1 MTSQGA
7 RGGAVPASIGPY
19 PRRLQGVCCFPR
31 LEKGKL
37 VSTACFSGYNIAKV
51 SMNNS
56 KRHSSHSHQTALQ
69 PLYSCLQVPTV
80 ITYVTV
86 YREGMDA
93 AENILFFPSLLHIFK
108 AMKNEKSRFTCTS
121 IRTKHREESHS
132 VGRAMSSASASLRKS
147 SKEQP
152 HGCAA
157 SLQHSRSPGDMLR
170 HVLYGHS
177 AESA

>member
-1 MTSQGA
+1 M
-7 RGGAVPASIGPY
+7 PASIGPY

-132 VGRAMSSASASLRKS
+132 VGRVMSSASASLQKS

-157 SLQHSRSPGDMLR
+157 ILQHSRSPGNMLR

>member
-1 MTSQGA
+1 M
-7 RGGAVPASIGPY
+7 PASIGPY

-80 ITYVTV
+80 ITYKQFTEKVW
-86 YREGMDA
+86 MQ
-93 AENILFFPSLLHIFK
+93 LKKFFFFPSLLHIFK

-132 VGRAMSSASASLRKS
+132 VGRAMSSASASLQKS